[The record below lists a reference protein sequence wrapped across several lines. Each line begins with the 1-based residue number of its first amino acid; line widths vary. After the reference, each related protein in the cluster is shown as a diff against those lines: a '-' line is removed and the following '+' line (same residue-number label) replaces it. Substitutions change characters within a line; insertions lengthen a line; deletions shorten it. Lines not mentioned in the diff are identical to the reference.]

1 MTTKFVLA
9 ETFFFS
15 FQTRK
20 KHWLQRYWCY
30 IFGLLPFMMPFG
42 EIPNRPWCLVLA
54 ISTKRQHVILW
65 MVPVVQQSTECPQ
78 RCQPSLVWDQA
89 CSGTPQKEVRR
100 RKTIA
105 RAGKAAKKGSRGM
118 ENGLP
123 SVSEIILFVKNS
135 YSNRYKRIISGLF
148 YPGSRLPSIP
158 IGIGFHQNEILGGFE
173 LKQAKDREEKE
184 RIRLKFEEGSIAF
197 YLAFPKF

>member
-1 MTTKFVLA
+1 
-9 ETFFFS
+9 
-15 FQTRK
+15 
-20 KHWLQRYWCY
+20 
-30 IFGLLPFMMPFG
+30 
-42 EIPNRPWCLVLA
+42 
-54 ISTKRQHVILW
+54 
-65 MVPVVQQSTECPQ
+65 
-78 RCQPSLVWDQA
+78 
-89 CSGTPQKEVRR
+89 
-100 RKTIA
+100 
-105 RAGKAAKKGSRGM
+105 M